1 MAGLV
6 NRLRNVRITRKLAVG
21 FGVVLLLVALATAL
35 SAARFMAIRDVNVKS
50 NLIYDINIDVF
61 QAKINRLKYFYTG
74 DDEARVLMSRYVDEA
89 LARTGEARSLTW
101 SASERVLVD
110 DIHRYLRSFQSGITT
125 MSDTTGRLGQIRR
138 QLDAL
143 AGQDDTARYSQ
154 LIRTPVAD
162 TELSFAI
169 YDLLFAI
176 SSLRDDAWALRFSGT
191 EQANQALASR
201 FQAVE
206 GQYQALVSRLSPE
219 LLPPFAGLW
228 QDTVR
233 YQTLSRDYYTAWE
246 ALKGAE
252 NAVKNAGDSSSA
264 AIKQMVLLTK
274 AQNDALTSGSST
286 LAILLGALAI
296 VTGVFVAWAITRQIV
311 RPLMMNLALAERI
324 ADGDLSAQIA
334 TDRHDEFGKLTGA
347 MARMNARLR
356 EMTGELRASVGRLTH
371 TAGDIASGNSALAA
385 RTEQQSSAVVQTAA
399 SMEQLTATVKNN
411 ADNARHASQIAATAS
426 QTAGRGGG
434 VVRDVVQTMQDISA
448 SSRKIADITEVINSI
463 SFQTNILA
471 LNAAVEAARAGEHG
485 RGFAVVAAE
494 VRSLS
499 QRSAQAA
506 KDIAALIDESV
517 NRIKTGSTLAAR
529 AGETM
534 DEVVHSVTRV
544 NDIME
549 EIASASQEQ
558 SRGIEQISR
567 AVSALDAT
575 TQQNAALVSAS
586 SNAAGDLEAQ
596 AARLRGLVGAFRLD
610 ARTAPT
616 RPVVGFA
623 ARPVAPAATVRPRA
637 PVTDEGWTTF

>member
-1 MAGLV
+1 MAVLV
-6 NRLRNVRITRKLAVG
+6 NRLRNVRITRKLAAG

-35 SAARFMAIRDVNVKS
+35 SVARFMAIRDVYVKT

-74 DDEARVLMSRYVDEA
+74 DDDARALMSRYVDSA
-89 LARTGEARSLTW
+89 LAKTGEAQALDW
-101 SASERVLVD
+101 SASERAIVA
-110 DIHRYLRSFQSGITT
+110 DINRYLQSFQGSITA
-125 MSDTTGRLGQIRR
+125 MSDATSKLGQIRS

-143 AGQDDTARYSQ
+143 AGQDETARYTQ

-176 SSLRDDAWALRFSGT
+176 SNLRDYAYALRFNGT
-191 EQANQALASR
+191 DQANQALQTR
-201 FQAVE
+201 FSAVE
-206 GQYQALVSRLSPE
+206 GQYQALTGRLSPE

-246 ALKGAE
+246 SLKGAE
-252 NAVKNAGDSSSA
+252 SAVKTAGDRSSA
-264 AIKQMVLLTK
+264 AIKQMVTLTK
-274 AQNDALTSGSST
+274 AQNDALAFGSST
-286 LAILLGALAI
+286 LAMIIGALAI
-296 VTGVFVAWAITRQIV
+296 LLGVLVAWYISRQIV
-311 RPLMMNLALAERI
+311 RPLMKNLALAERI
-324 ADGDLSAQIA
+324 ADGDLSAQIE

-371 TAGDIASGNSALAA
+371 TAGEIASGNSALAA

-411 ADNARHASQIAATAS
+411 ADNARHASQIAAEAS
-426 QTAGRGGG
+426 QTAGRGGD
-434 VVRDVVQTMQDISA
+434 VVRDVVQTMQEISA

-485 RGFAVVAAE
+485 RGFAVVASE

-506 KDIAALIDESV
+506 KDIARLIDESV

-534 DEVVHSVTRV
+534 DDVVSSVTRV

-549 EIASASQEQ
+549 EISSASQEQ
-558 SRGIEQISR
+558 SRGIEQIAR
-567 AVSALDAT
+567 AVGELDAT
-575 TQQNAALVSAS
+575 TQQNAALVSESAS
-586 SNAAGDLEAQ
+586 AAGDLDAQ
-596 AARLRGLVGAFRLD
+596 AARLRGLVGAFRLE
-610 ARTAPT
+610 AQGAAP
-616 RPVVGFA
+616 RPPVA
-623 ARPVAPAATVRPRA
+623 PARPVARLAPDAPRKA
-637 PVTDEGWTTF
+637 VTDEGWTTF

>member
-1 MAGLV
+1 MAVLV
-6 NRLRNVRITRKLAVG
+6 NRLRNVRITRKLAAG

-35 SAARFMAIRDVNVKS
+35 SVARFMAIHDVSVKS

-74 DDEARVLMSRYVDEA
+74 DDEARALMRRYVDDA
-89 LARTGEARSLTW
+89 LAKTGEA
-101 SASERVLVD
+101 SALDWPANERAIVA
-110 DIHRYLRSFQSGITT
+110 DIQRYLESFRGSVTT
-125 MSDTTGRLGQIRR
+125 MSDATATLNQLRS

-143 AGQDDTARYSQ
+143 AGQDETARYTQ

-176 SSLRDDAWALRFSGT
+176 SDLRDYAYALRFTGT
-191 EQANQALASR
+191 VQASEALQRR
-201 FQAVE
+201 FSAVE

-246 ALKGAE
+246 SLKGAE
-252 NAVKNAGDSSSA
+252 NTVKTAGDRSSS
-264 AIKQMVLLTK
+264 AIKQMVAFTK
-274 AQNDALTSGSST
+274 AQNDDLASGSST
-286 LAILLGALAI
+286 LALILGALAI
-296 VTGVFVAWAITRQIV
+296 LLGVIVAWAISRQII
-311 RPLMMNLALAERI
+311 RPLMINLAFAERI
-324 ADGDLSAQIA
+324 ADGDLTTQIE
-334 TDRHDEFGKLTGA
+334 TDRHDEFGRLTGA
-347 MARMNARLR
+347 MARVNARLR
-356 EMTGELRASVGRLTH
+356 VMTGELRASVGRLTH
-371 TAGDIASGNSALAA
+371 TAGEIASGNSALSA
-385 RTEQQSSAVVQTAA
+385 RTEQQTTAVVQTAA
-399 SMEQLTATVKNN
+399 SMDQLTATVKNN
-411 ADNARHASQIAATAS
+411 ADNARHASQIAAQAS
-426 QTAGRGGG
+426 QTAERGGE

-485 RGFAVVAAE
+485 RGFAVVASE

-506 KDIAALIDESV
+506 KDIAVLIDESV
-517 NRIKTGSTLAAR
+517 NRIKTGSTLATR

-534 DEVVHSVTRV
+534 DDVVSSVTRV

-549 EIASASQEQ
+549 EISSASQEQ
-558 SRGIEQISR
+558 SRGIEQIAR
-567 AVSALDAT
+567 AVGELDAT

-586 SNAAGDLEAQ
+586 STAASDLDAQ
-596 AARLRGLVGAFRLD
+596 AARLRQLAGAFRLN
-610 ARTAPT
+610 AQPAALRPNAAPG
-616 RPVVGFA
+616 RPA
-623 ARPVAPAATVRPRA
+623 APAPAAARK
-637 PVTDEGWTTF
+637 PVTEEGWTTF

>member
-1 MAGLV
+1 MAVLV
-6 NRLRNVRITRKLAVG
+6 NRLRNVRITRKLAAG

-35 SAARFMAIRDVNVKS
+35 SVARFMAIRDVYVKS

-74 DDEARVLMSRYVDEA
+74 DDDARALMSRYVDEA
-89 LARTGEARSLTW
+89 LARTGEAQALEW
-101 SASERVLVD
+101 SASERATVD
-110 DIHRYLRSFQSGITT
+110 DIQRYLQSFQSSVTT
-125 MSDTTGRLGQIRR
+125 MSDATGKLGQIRA

-143 AGQDDTARYSQ
+143 AGKDETARYTE

-162 TELSFAI
+162 AELSYAI

-176 SSLRDDAWALRFSGT
+176 SSLRDDAYALRFTGT
-191 EQANQALASR
+191 EQANQALTSR

-206 GQYQALVSRLSPE
+206 GQYQALMSRLSPE

-233 YQTLSRDYYTAWE
+233 YQTLSRDYYAAWD

-252 NAVKNAGDSSSA
+252 STVKTAGDRSSA
-264 AIKQMVLLTK
+264 AIKQMVTLTK
-274 AQNDALTSGSST
+274 AQNEALSSGSST
-286 LAILLGALAI
+286 LALILGALAI
-296 VTGVFVAWAITRQIV
+296 FLGVIVAWAISRQIV

-324 ADGDLSAQIA
+324 ADGDLSAHIE
-334 TDRHDEFGKLTGA
+334 TGRRDEFGKLTGA
-347 MARMNARLR
+347 MARMNGRLR

-371 TAGDIASGNSALAA
+371 TAGEIASGNSALAT

-411 ADNARHASQIAATAS
+411 ADNARHASQIAAEAS
-426 QTAGRGGG
+426 QTAGRGGD

-506 KDIAALIDESV
+506 KDIAVLIDESV

-534 DEVVHSVTRV
+534 NDVVSSVTRV

-549 EIASASQEQ
+549 EISSASQEQ

-567 AVSALDAT
+567 AVGELDAT

-596 AARLRGLVGAFRLD
+596 ASRLRGLVGAFRLEAHSGS
-610 ARTAPT
+610 ARPPVGLAP
-616 RPVVGFA
+616 RPLA
-623 ARPVAPAATVRPRA
+623 PAPVAPRQ

>member
-1 MAGLV
+1 MAVLV
-6 NRLRNVRITRKLAVG
+6 NRLRNVRITRKLAAG

-35 SAARFMAIRDVNVKS
+35 SVARFMAIHDVSVKS

-74 DDEARVLMSRYVDEA
+74 DDEARVLMRRYVDDA
-89 LARTGEARSLTW
+89 LVKTGEA
-101 SASERVLVD
+101 SALDWPANERAIVA
-110 DIHRYLRSFQSGITT
+110 DIQRYLESFRGSVTT
-125 MSDTTGRLGQIRR
+125 MSDATATLNQLRS

-143 AGQDDTARYSQ
+143 AGQDETARYTQ

-176 SSLRDDAWALRFSGT
+176 SDLRDYAYALRFTGT
-191 EQANQALASR
+191 VQASEALQRR
-201 FQAVE
+201 FSAVE

-246 ALKGAE
+246 SLKGAE
-252 NAVKNAGDSSSA
+252 NTVKTAGDRSSS
-264 AIKQMVLLTK
+264 AIKQMVAFTK
-274 AQNDALTSGSST
+274 AQNDDLASGSST
-286 LAILLGALAI
+286 LALILGALAI
-296 VTGVFVAWAITRQIV
+296 LLGVIVAWAISRQII
-311 RPLMMNLALAERI
+311 RPLMINLAFAERI
-324 ADGDLSAQIA
+324 ADGDLTTQIE
-334 TDRHDEFGKLTGA
+334 TDRHDEFGRLTGA
-347 MARMNARLR
+347 MARVNARLR

-371 TAGDIASGNSALAA
+371 TAGEIASGNSALSA
-385 RTEQQSSAVVQTAA
+385 RTEQQTTAVVQTAA
-399 SMEQLTATVKNN
+399 SMDQLTATVKNN
-411 ADNARHASQIAATAS
+411 ADNARHASQIAAQAS
-426 QTAGRGGG
+426 QTAERGGE

-485 RGFAVVAAE
+485 RGFAVVASE

-506 KDIAALIDESV
+506 KDIAVLIDESV
-517 NRIKTGSTLAAR
+517 NRIKTGSTLATR

-534 DEVVHSVTRV
+534 DDVVSSVTRV

-549 EIASASQEQ
+549 EISSASQEQ
-558 SRGIEQISR
+558 SRGIEQIAR
-567 AVSALDAT
+567 AVGELDAT

-586 SNAAGDLEAQ
+586 STAASDLDAQ
-596 AARLRGLVGAFRLD
+596 AARLRQLAGAFRLN
-610 ARTAPT
+610 AQPAALRPNAAQGRPAAP
-616 RPVVGFA
+616 
-623 ARPVAPAATVRPRA
+623 APAAARK
-637 PVTDEGWTTF
+637 PVTEEGWTTF